1 MPPLSTPVSVK
12 GSKTGYD
19 LSMPGIFVPKKPN
32 NFTVMASPVKNIDVG
47 LMKLQGNLE
56 RTWVSSEFPA
66 NDSGTARVDTDLIS
80 PAGSYHV
87 KIFGEASENATKVDL
102 TMSVVK
108 RLIID
113 GPFNLVINTT
123 GFPSGSYSVSAKA
136 LNGSFNFDD
145 IEFND
150 QTL

>member
-1 MPPLSTPVSVK
+1 MPL
-12 GSKTGYD
+12 
-19 LSMPGIFVPKKPN
+19 
-32 NFTVMASPVKNIDVG
+32 
-47 LMKLQGNLE
+47 
-56 RTWVSSEFPA
+56 
-66 NDSGTARVDTDLIS
+66 
-80 PAGSYHV
+80 
-87 KIFGEASENATKVDL
+87 ENATKVDL

-108 RLIID
+108 KLVIN

-145 IEFND
+145 INFND